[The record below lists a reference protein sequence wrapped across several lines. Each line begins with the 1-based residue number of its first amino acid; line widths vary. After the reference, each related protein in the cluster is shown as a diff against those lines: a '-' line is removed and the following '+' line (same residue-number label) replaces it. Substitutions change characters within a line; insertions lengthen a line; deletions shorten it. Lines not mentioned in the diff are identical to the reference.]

1 MLQTENNWQ
10 IRIRWLKNKASWHFL
25 NSLATDEFQNITAE
39 SWNKSGNHNIT
50 LNTKITGRGNSLVK
64 VKEACLKVET
74 EILQYM
80 IDNINDQNGSDESL
94 TALMSAFELST
105 SEDYESRD
113 TKLSL
118 LYDIYGVDAI
128 HLTQKWLML

>member
-1 MLQTENNWQ
+1 M
-10 IRIRWLKNKASWHFL
+10 
-25 NSLATDEFQNITAE
+25 
-39 SWNKSGNHNIT
+39 
-50 LNTKITGRGNSLVK
+50 
-64 VKEACLKVET
+64 ET

-80 IDNINDQNGSDESL
+80 IDNITDQNGSDESL

>member
-1 MLQTENNWQ
+1 M
-10 IRIRWLKNKASWHFL
+10 
-25 NSLATDEFQNITAE
+25 
-39 SWNKSGNHNIT
+39 
-50 LNTKITGRGNSLVK
+50 
-64 VKEACLKVET
+64 KEACLKVER

>member
-1 MLQTENNWQ
+1 M
-10 IRIRWLKNKASWHFL
+10 
-25 NSLATDEFQNITAE
+25 
-39 SWNKSGNHNIT
+39 
-50 LNTKITGRGNSLVK
+50 
-64 VKEACLKVET
+64 KEACLKVET